1 MQKSRDLITRLI
13 IVSTLVEELP
23 SSGKG
28 EVEFI
33 NMLEPPLKIPYLLP
47 LEMSLSTQSTYS
59 SILETGPSD
68 FRTVNLKLWEDVY
81 FTPLIFLFFF
91 YLALPSFIF
100 HHWKLLKFVKEL
112 NIISCTLRYS
122 ILTVSF
128 FWQTVANRKW
138 VINIGE
144 RLSDTLNLFLFH
156 STFK

>member
-68 FRTVNLKLWEDVY
+68 FRTVNLKL
-81 FTPLIFLFFF
+81 
-91 YLALPSFIF
+91 
-100 HHWKLLKFVKEL
+100 
-112 NIISCTLRYS
+112 
-122 ILTVSF
+122 
-128 FWQTVANRKW
+128 
-138 VINIGE
+138 
-144 RLSDTLNLFLFH
+144 
-156 STFK
+156 